1 MTATPPSR
9 TTTTPRSPAVS
20 RENALRG
27 AAGLETPRGGRQA
40 VRVPGGASA
49 TPRLIRRFPD
59 GGDAINRTAR
69 QVRRGRTGLVHAI
82 VGYAF
87 DPARG
92 FHYLTDCD
100 RMLWADRGAMLT
112 TFGIDCHACKAM
124 RKWLASK

>member
-27 AAGLETPRGGRQA
+27 AAGL
-40 VRVPGGASA
+40 
-49 TPRLIRRFPD
+49 IRRFPD
-59 GGDAINRTAR
+59 GGDEINRTAR